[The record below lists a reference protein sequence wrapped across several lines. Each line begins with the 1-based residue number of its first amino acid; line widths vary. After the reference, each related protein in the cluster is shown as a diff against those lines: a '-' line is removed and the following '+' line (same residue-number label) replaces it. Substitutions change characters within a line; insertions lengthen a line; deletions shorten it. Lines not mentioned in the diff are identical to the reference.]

1 MTHQDLQ
8 TGAHLAGRR
17 TGMKTAAIKEP
28 EGEAI
33 HSSRAGRIGSPAKQH
48 STLHSAMAV
57 AEVPDL
63 VVVTH
68 HAVVLTL
75 HGHADVLRQRF
86 L

>member
-1 MTHQDLQ
+1 MELRPV
-8 TGAHLAGRR
+8 ARAAALEAR
-17 TGMKTAAIKEP
+17 TRPAP

-33 HSSRAGRIGSPAKQH
+33 QSRRAGRIGSPAKQH
-48 STLHSAMAV
+48 SALPSAMAV
-57 AEVPDL
+57 AEVADL

-68 HAVVLTL
+68 HAIVLTL

>member
-1 MTHQDLQ
+1 MKALAQ
-8 TGAHLAGRR
+8 GHLWLNQLLRGEA
-17 TGMKTAAIKEP
+17 

-33 HSSRAGRIGSPAKQH
+33 HSSRAGRICSPVKQH
-48 STLHSAMAV
+48 SALRSAMAV
-57 AEVPDL
+57 AEVADL